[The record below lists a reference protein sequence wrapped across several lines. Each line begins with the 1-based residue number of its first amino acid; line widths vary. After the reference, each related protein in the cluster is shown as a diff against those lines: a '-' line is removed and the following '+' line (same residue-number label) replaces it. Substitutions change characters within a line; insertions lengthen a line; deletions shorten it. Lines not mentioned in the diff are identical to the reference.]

1 MKRRQWCQM
10 EIQQA
15 VRKVEALVKEKG
27 NRFAAL
33 EWVGVQKGKMEVM
46 VMDKVVAEIHVRA
59 ATIKHSGTRR
69 LLWLPPLV

>member
-33 EWVGVQKGKMEVM
+33 EWVGVKKGKMEVM
-46 VMDKVVAEIHVRA
+46 VMDKVVD
-59 ATIKHSGTRR
+59 
-69 LLWLPPLV
+69 

>member
-33 EWVGVQKGKMEVM
+33 EWIDIEILASSATHHRPRAFNDREQVG
-46 VMDKVVAEIHVRA
+46 DRLA
-59 ATIKHSGTRR
+59 A
-69 LLWLPPLV
+69 